1 MRRKNTEPLK
11 QVIERYLR
19 IIGADKRLKEIRLQ
33 KSWEEIIGRNI
44 AAKTEKI
51 AIKDGVVHLLIPSS
65 VVKNEL
71 RMVKTEIIRRF
82 NEAAGEELIF
92 DLKIY

>member
-1 MRRKNTEPLK
+1 MKRKNTQPLK
-11 QVIERYLR
+11 EVIDRYLK
-19 IIGADKRLKEIRLQ
+19 IIGADKRLKEIRLKEQ
-33 KSWEEIIGRNI
+33 WEEIIGKSI

-51 AIKDGVVHLLIPSS
+51 IIKDGIVHLLVPSS

-71 RMVKTEIIRRF
+71 RMVKSEIIRRF
-82 NEAAGEELIF
+82 NEAAGENIIR

>member
-1 MRRKNTEPLK
+1 MKRKNTQPLK
-11 QVIERYLR
+11 EVIDRYLK
-19 IIGADKRLKEIRLQ
+19 IIGADKRLKEIRLKEQ
-33 KSWEEIIGRNI
+33 WEEIIGKNI

-51 AIKDGVVHLLIPSS
+51 VIKDGTVHLLVPSS

-71 RMVKTEIIRRF
+71 RMVKSEIIRRF
-82 NEAAGEELIF
+82 NEAAGENIIR

>member
-1 MRRKNTEPLK
+1 MKRKNTQPLK
-11 QVIERYLR
+11 EVIDRYLK
-19 IIGADKRLKEIRLQ
+19 IIGADKRLKEIRLKEQ
-33 KSWEEIIGRNI
+33 WEEIIGKSI

-51 AIKDGVVHLLIPSS
+51 VIKDGTVHLLVPSS

-71 RMVKTEIIRRF
+71 RMVKSEIIRRF
-82 NEAAGEELIF
+82 NEAAGENIIR